1 MVHTPPDRGRP
12 TNNQEGSIVSDK
24 IPIKEDY
31 EEIIDELEDNKSQ
44 CHFLPITCKFPIS
57 EEDLKILIKEESPT
71 SLSQIPS
78 PETDICMNC
87 LLGFIAGALM
97 PNSSSKGEM

>member
-1 MVHTPPDRGRP
+1 MS
-12 TNNQEGSIVSDK
+12 EK
-24 IPIKEDY
+24 IPIKEGH
-31 EEIIDELEDNKSQ
+31 EEIIDKLEDNKSQ

-87 LLGFIAGALM
+87 LLGLIAGAM
-97 PNSSSKGEM
+97 RARAWARVER